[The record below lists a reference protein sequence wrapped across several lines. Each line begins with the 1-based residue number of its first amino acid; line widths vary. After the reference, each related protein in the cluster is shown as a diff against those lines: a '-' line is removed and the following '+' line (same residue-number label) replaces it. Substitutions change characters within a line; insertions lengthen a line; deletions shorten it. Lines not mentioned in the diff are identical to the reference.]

1 MRMQAVETL
10 IDEALEA
17 CEPYAKLVHRLRA
30 LRRGSEQYL
39 ELLSDV
45 AVAAEIMSA
54 KAEQVG
60 QTSIRSW
67 TPSRTEIG
75 LELADKST
83 PEPTSRVP
91 HHVVVGGEE

>member
-1 MRMQAVETL
+1 MQAVEML

-17 CEPYAKLVHRLRA
+17 CEPYAKLVHRLPGSI
-30 LRRGSEQYL
+30 RRGSEQYL

-60 QTSIRSW
+60 QIIDQVMDTI
-67 TPSRTEIG
+67 PG
-75 LELADKST
+75 LKS
-83 PEPTSRVP
+83 
-91 HHVVVGGEE
+91 GWN

>member
-1 MRMQAVETL
+1 MARTDRADRTPPHKRVVTSRAMRMQAVETL

-17 CEPYAKLVHRLRA
+17 CEPYANLVHRLRA

-60 QTSIRSW
+60 QIIDQVMDTI
-67 TPSRTEIG
+67 P
-75 LELADKST
+75 D
-83 PEPTSRVP
+83 
-91 HHVVVGGEE
+91 

>member
-45 AVAAEIMSA
+45 A
-54 KAEQVG
+54 
-60 QTSIRSW
+60 R
-67 TPSRTEIG
+67 
-75 LELADKST
+75 L
-83 PEPTSRVP
+83 
-91 HHVVVGGEE
+91 

>member
-1 MRMQAVETL
+1 MARTARADRTPPHKKVVTSGSMRMQAVETL

-17 CEPYAKLVHRLRA
+17 CEPYAKLVRRLRA

-60 QTSIRSW
+60 QIIDQVMDTI
-67 TPSRTEIG
+67 P
-75 LELADKST
+75 D
-83 PEPTSRVP
+83 
-91 HHVVVGGEE
+91 